1 MTTGLA
7 AFNSIVGNFSEGAL
21 FGMRET
27 VTIEATRVGENALKN
42 AQVLIRGYMRLDV
55 GLPRAKFF
63 TNSPALPWLL
73 RPPSRREP

>member
-1 MTTGLA
+1 VTTGLA
-7 AFNSIVGNFSEGAL
+7 AGNSIVGNFSEGAL

-63 TNSPALPWLL
+63 TKLTGIALAA
-73 RPPSRREP
+73 EAAIAA